1 MAIVGNVF
9 GLSDVYAKQVQ
20 NTINNNLNN
29 WPEISS
35 YGYFIGGEGYPPP
48 PIDAFSVI
56 TRLEFSNDTVVELL
70 TSTGNFNRS
79 RVVSCHTPLF
89 GYYSG
94 GTEPGAT
101 PTFSCSIERLDYST
115 DVVTDTGKG
124 YNEGTLRSAM
134 SQNKSFSFNAG
145 GQNDPSTVIDTVY
158 KFEFSNETVSSPGNN
173 LPAGIGYMAGTQSDD
188 TGYYAGGT
196 SNDSAGASQSDS
208 SDDILKLDFS
218 TETLSDYGTN
228 LPAASAHRSV
238 VESPERG
245 KGYLVGGAYDRY
257 TTPSDGLTF
266 ASLDRLDFADGTVTS
281 LGNTLENCNSQS
293 CVSSNDKGYLLAG
306 RITSQVT
313 QEGHIFMLDFD
324 TETMFGSGTGVP
336 NDYIINE
343 YAGPGTPIGTPE
355 AKNYLGDGTVSS
367 GKMKKN
373 ISYGDKGYTI
383 GGAGPNSTSN
393 IHRID
398 MTNETWRARVGL
410 TGYAMSD
417 STANL
422 AASTCEY
429 GYIIGGSG
437 GTDSFLSK
445 ITRLEYHTEV
455 SSYTPTSIVN
465 NGHHRGSQFHSNQ
478 YGYYTGG
485 RMRGANATTNVS
497 TTHRIEFSTEIRT
510 LVDEVPYNST
520 ANGDNGFS
528 LFAASYNGNYGFIH
542 GPSDENKYKKL
553 DYGTETWSD
562 SPQGTDIGRL
572 ARKTISPSHVY
583 FFGGPTL
590 GTNIKKF
597 DLVNETTTSVWNA
610 SYPYDGSIGCGVFD
624 KHYGYLTGGFR
635 AVYAYQSQT
644 NKFDFAAE
652 TITSSTSLPESKYL
666 INSAINSN

>member
-9 GLSDVYAKQVQ
+9 GLNDAYKKQVQ
-20 NTINNNLNN
+20 NTIDNNLDN

-35 YGYFIGGEGYPPP
+35 YGYFVGGEGYPPP

-56 TRLEFSNDTVVELL
+56 TRLEFSNDTFVELL
-70 TSTGNFNRS
+70 TSTGSFSRS
-79 RVVSCHTPLF
+79 RVVACQTPLF

-115 DVVTDTGKG
+115 DVVTDTGEG

-196 SNDSAGASQSDS
+196 SNDSAGALQSES

-245 KGYLVGGAYDRY
+245 RGYLVGGAYDRY
-257 TTPSDGLTF
+257 TTPSSGLTF
-266 ASLDRLDFADGTVTS
+266 ASLDRLDFADSTVTS
-281 LGNTLENCNSQS
+281 LGDTLENCNSQS
-293 CVSSNDKGYLLAG
+293 CVSSNFKGYLLAG
-306 RITSQVT
+306 RITTQVT

-324 TETMFGSGTGVP
+324 TETMYGSGSGVP
-336 NDYIINE
+336 GDYLINDY
-343 YAGPGTPIGTPE
+343 AGAGTPISVPE

-373 ISYGDKGYTI
+373 ISYGDRGYTI
-383 GGAGPNSTSN
+383 GGASGSSKSN

-398 MTNETWRARVGL
+398 MTNETWRARVGF

-417 STANL
+417 TNANL

-429 GYIIGGSG
+429 GYVMGGFG

-445 ITRLEYHTEV
+445 ITRLEYHTETSAY
-455 SSYTPTSIVN
+455 SSTNMVN
-465 NGHHRGSQFHSNQ
+465 NGHHKGSQFHSNQ

-485 RMRGANATTNVS
+485 TAKSGGNTVKVC
-497 TTHRIEFSTEIRT
+497 TTHRLEFTTETRA
-510 LVDEVPYNST
+510 LVDELPYNFS
-520 ANGDNGFS
+520 ANEPGGFID
-528 LFAASYNGNYGFIH
+528 FAASYNTNYGFVH
-542 GPSDENKYKKL
+542 GPSGEATYRKL
-553 DYGTETWSD
+553 DYGTETWSN
-562 SPQGTDIGRL
+562 STGAPGIGKQ
-572 ARKTISPSHVY
+572 ARKTISPSYVY
-583 FFGGPTL
+583 FFASDTL
-590 GTNIKKF
+590 EDDVKKF
-597 DLVNETTTSVWNA
+597 DLVNETTTSVPT
-610 SYPYDGSIGCGVFD
+610 STYPYVGKVGCGVFD
-624 KHYGYLTGGFR
+624 KHYGYLMGGFR
-635 AVYAYQSQT
+635 TTYGIQSQT

-652 TITSSTSLPESKYL
+652 TLESSTALPESLYL